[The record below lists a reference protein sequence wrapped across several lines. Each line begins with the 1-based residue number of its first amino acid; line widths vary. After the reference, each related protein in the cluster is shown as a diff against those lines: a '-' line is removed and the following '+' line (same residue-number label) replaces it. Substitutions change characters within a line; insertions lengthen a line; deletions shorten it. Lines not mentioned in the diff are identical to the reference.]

1 MKMLN
6 FTFKNEAK
14 WMMIFSLA
22 IPLLGIVIG
31 LAIVLWKRL

>member
-1 MKMLN
+1 MRIIK

-22 IPLLGIVIG
+22 IPAMAILVLLVTIV
-31 LAIVLWKRL
+31 WRRF